1 MSPKKIFLIW
11 ILCVVV
17 FILLFQLIISSFEN
31 KQNQRIKVICNDKM
45 IKFRSCDDLAFGRR
59 YCDSAQKQY
68 EENNCT
74 TIMENWLWQKK

>member
-1 MSPKKIFLIW
+1 
-11 ILCVVV
+11 
-17 FILLFQLIISSFEN
+17 
-31 KQNQRIKVICNDKM
+31 M